1 MPNFD
6 DFKLAIE
13 AMSGGKNTVLFDDLG
28 CRLSWFRSPK

>member
-13 AMSGGKNTVLFDDLG
+13 AMSGGKNTVLLMTWK
-28 CRLSWFRSPK
+28 CHL

>member
-13 AMSGGKNTVLFDDLG
+13 AMRAVRIPSFLMTWKCHL
-28 CRLSWFRSPK
+28 